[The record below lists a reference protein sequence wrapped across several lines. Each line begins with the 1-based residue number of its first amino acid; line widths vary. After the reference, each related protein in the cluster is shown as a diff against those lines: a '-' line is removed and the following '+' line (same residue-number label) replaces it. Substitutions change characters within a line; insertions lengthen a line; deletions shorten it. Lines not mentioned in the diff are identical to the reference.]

1 MCRLRRSR
9 PRRGAV
15 RGGRSMPPHVAV
27 GGAVKDQHRLLA
39 QLYERRFGRGQSI
52 AKANCV
58 QRVSRWAPA
67 RSGPLDR
74 CRATRGPPATS
85 LLILDLLLS
94 LLSVISV

>member
-1 MCRLRRSR
+1 
-9 PRRGAV
+9 
-15 RGGRSMPPHVAV
+15 MPPHVAV

-67 RSGPLDR
+67 RSGRLIDR
-74 CRATRGPPATS
+74 EDPPNHKRPWV
-85 LLILDLLLS
+85 LRRL
-94 LLSVISV
+94 